1 MNLSKEHLQLV
12 FLVLYVAYQVY
23 AWWAK
28 RQRAPTEVEP
38 EREAEPSP
46 TPVPE
51 RPARDPGGPELLVRL
66 DTMRTRAA
74 ELQRELVSVRAR
86 LAALEGPVVVLRRVL
101 ETRVHA
107 PLVELSGRLE
117 RLRILAQTT
126 NAPTRILEELDR
138 DDPRDTLARIGQ
150 RLYVVATLTETRA
163 TPAARRL
170 IEDADAAADDLID
183 PLRRLAQTQGL
194 TTFDERPVCVQTE
207 PTYEAVVLG
216 LLPEHPI
223 VFVPPDFGGN
233 VYRWASLPHEI
244 AHVLWNRWPGFAVE
258 ARQAFGLNR
267 RPRLPGIDR
276 EGRLQGRVEDALSG
290 WLEEMHAD
298 AFAVLTLGPA
308 AARGL
313 VECFS
318 SPEEPLATTT
328 AYTLDGQH
336 FAPHPPSALRVAWV
350 SRLLE
355 RQGFPVEARWVQDTW
370 NKRHGTPEA
379 IIVPLSR
386 GDAVSIEFS
395 VFQEA
400 GDRVLDLW
408 LDHGWKVFGGL
419 GLREV
424 PGLELGAG
432 EWVLARQAA
441 SQLLA
446 GIAQHHPPRRLL
458 AAAIEAH
465 TRDPRSTA
473 RIAATLHASIQGL
486 ESDERRAADPQY
498 ASKTS
503 TLDGLPTRED
513 LVAALVFREVF
524 MRRGGARPTGRMG

>member
-1 MNLSKEHLQLV
+1 MSISKEQLQLV
-12 FLVLYVAYQVY
+12 FLGLYIAYQVY
-23 AWWAK
+23 SWWSK
-28 RQRAPTEVEP
+28 RQRSPTEVEP
-38 EREAEPSP
+38 EPEPRNPEVSL
-46 TPVPE
+46 PE
-51 RPARDPGGPELLVRL
+51 RPSRDPGGPELLVRL
-66 DTMRTRAA
+66 DTMKARAA
-74 ELQRELVSVRAR
+74 ELQRELATVRTR
-86 LAALEGPVVVLRRVL
+86 LAALDGPVVVLRRVL
-101 ETRVHA
+101 ETKVHA
-107 PLVELSGRLE
+107 PLAEVSGRLD
-117 RLRILAQTT
+117 RLRLLAQTT
-126 NAPTRILEELDR
+126 NEPTRTLEELDR
-138 DDPRDTLARIGQ
+138 DDPRDALARIGQ
-150 RLYVVATLTETRA
+150 RLFVTATLTETRA

-170 IEDADAAADDLID
+170 IEDADAAADALIE
-183 PLRRLAQTQGL
+183 PLRELARTQGIAE
-194 TTFDERPVCVQTE
+194 FDERPVCVQTE
-207 PTYEAVVLG
+207 PNYESVVLG

-223 VFVPPDFGGN
+223 VFVPPDFGDN

-318 SPEEPLATTT
+318 SPEEPLETTT
-328 AYTLDGQH
+328 AYTLDGHH
-336 FAPHPPSALRVAWV
+336 FAPHPPSSLRVAWV
-350 SRLLE
+350 SRILE

-370 NKRHGTPEA
+370 NTRHGVPEV

-386 GDAVSIEFS
+386 GDSVSIEFS
-395 VFQEA
+395 VFREA
-400 GDRVLDLW
+400 GERVLDLW
-408 LDHGWKVFGGL
+408 LDHPWKAFGGL

-432 EWVLARQAA
+432 EWVLVRQAA

-446 GIAQHHPPRRLL
+446 GVEQHHPARRLV

-465 TRDPRSTA
+465 ARDPRAAA

-498 ASKTS
+498 TAKAS
-503 TLDGLPTRED
+503 TLDGVPTRED

-524 MRRGGARPTGRMG
+524 MRRGGARPTGRTG